1 MALETEENSQQEIS
15 NQTEESRA
23 HRIVER
29 ESLREKIS
37 LFTRVFTGSV
47 LFGRK
52 GTILWDSW
60 EMWIMQ
66 IFITPPAEMA
76 FFFLLA
82 IAVYHGPSAI
92 TQAQYTV
99 IGNAVQSMS
108 FAAVFAVANIT
119 SQDKWQGTL
128 QNLIVTPANR
138 MALFV
143 GRATFQIFMS
153 AIIVVAAFVYAN
165 FVFGISF
172 AHADFLSLGI
182 AIALTSVM
190 MISFGLLISSIGLFM
205 RTAMIVANI
214 FLFLTMLVSGVN
226 FPVQALPIWLQP
238 VSWSIPMT
246 YGVLAA
252 RGAIEGMSVFALG
265 TVFLQELIDGIAVLF
280 VGYLLLKGFERLAR
294 KSGRLEEY

>member
-1 MALETEENSQQEIS
+1 MTVATEE
-15 NQTEESRA
+15 
-23 HRIVER
+23 
-29 ESLREKIS
+29 EKQPEKTLAEKETLAKKVA
-37 LFTRVFTGSV
+37 LFYRVFSGSV

-82 IAVYHGPSAI
+82 IAVYHDL
-92 TQAQYTV
+92 TQAQFTV

-128 QNLIVTPANR
+128 QTLIVTPANR
-138 MALFV
+138 MALFI
-143 GRATFQIFMS
+143 GRAMFQIFMS
-153 AIIVVAAFVYAN
+153 ALITVAAFIYAD
-165 FVFGISF
+165 FVFGINF
-172 AHADFLSLGI
+172 AHANYLALGI
-182 AIALTSVM
+182 AIVLTSVM

-226 FPVQALPIWLQP
+226 FPVQALPLWLQP
-238 VSWSIPMT
+238 VGWAIPMT

-252 RGAIEGMSVFALG
+252 RGAIMGASVLSLG
-265 TVFLQELIDGIAVLF
+265 TILLKELIDGITVLF
-280 VGYLLLKGFERLAR
+280 VGYFLMKGFERLAR

>member
-1 MALETEENSQQEIS
+1 MTVTTEEK
-15 NQTEESRA
+15 
-23 HRIVER
+23 
-29 ESLREKIS
+29 KIDQKETLGKKVS
-37 LFTRVFTGSV
+37 LFFRVFVGSV

-60 EMWIMQ
+60 EMWVMQ

-76 FFFLLA
+76 FFYLLA
-82 IAVYHGPSAI
+82 IAVYQNTAA
-92 TQAQYTV
+92 AQYTV

-128 QNLIVTPANR
+128 QNLMVTPANR
-138 MALFV
+138 MALFI
-143 GRATFQIFMS
+143 GRASFQIFMS
-153 AIIVVAAFVYAN
+153 AVITVAALIYAH
-165 FVFGISF
+165 FLFGVSF
-172 AHADFLSLGI
+172 ANTDYVALGI
-182 AIALTSVM
+182 AIMLTSVM

-226 FPVQALPIWLQP
+226 FPVSTLPIWLQP
-238 VSWSIPMT
+238 ISWAIPMT
-246 YGVLAA
+246 YGVEAA
-252 RGAIEGMSVFALG
+252 RGAIQGASVFSLG
-265 TVFLQELIDGIAVLF
+265 IIFLQEFIDGIAVLF
-280 VGYLLLKGFERLAR
+280 AGYFLLKGFESLAR

>member
-1 MALETEENSQQEIS
+1 MTVEEEQHPQERTAVVEKETFGKK
-15 NQTEESRA
+15 
-23 HRIVER
+23 V
-29 ESLREKIS
+29 S
-37 LFTRVFTGSV
+37 LFFRVFSGSV

-82 IAVYHGPSAI
+82 IAVYHGGSNALA
-92 TQAQYTV
+92 QAQYTV

-138 MALFV
+138 MALFT
-143 GRATFQIFMS
+143 GRAAFQIFMS
-153 AIIVVAAFVYAN
+153 TIIVVAALVYAD

-172 AHADFLSLGI
+172 AHADFLALGI
-182 AIALTSVM
+182 TIVLTSVM

-226 FPVQALPIWLQP
+226 FPVSSLPLWLQP

-246 YGVLAA
+246 YGVIAA
-252 RGAIEGMSVFALG
+252 RTAIRGASLFSLG
-265 TVFLQELIDGIAVLF
+265 TVFLEEFIDGVAVLF

>member
-1 MALETEENSQQEIS
+1 MTATEE
-15 NQTEESRA
+15 
-23 HRIVER
+23 VER
-29 ESLREKIS
+29 AKTRTHDERETIGKKIS
-37 LFTRVFTGSV
+37 LFYRVFSGSV

-66 IFITPPAEMA
+66 VFITPPAEMA

-82 IAVYHGPSAI
+82 LAVYRENALAE
-92 TQAQYTV
+92 AQYTV

-128 QNLIVTPANR
+128 ENLIVTPANR
-138 MALFV
+138 MALFI
-143 GRATFQIFMS
+143 GRASFQIFMS
-153 AIIVVAAFVYAN
+153 AIITVAAFVYARYL
-165 FVFGISF
+165 FGISF
-172 AHADFLSLGI
+172 ANANYLSLGV
-182 AIALTSVM
+182 AIVLTSVM

-226 FPVQALPIWLQP
+226 FPVSALPQWLQV

-246 YGVLAA
+246 YGVEAA
-252 RGAIEGMSVFALG
+252 REAIAGSTVFSLG
-265 TVFLQELIDGIAVLF
+265 TVFLEEFIDGLVVLF

>member
-1 MALETEENSQQEIS
+1 MTETMGRQDNSMADKETFSKK
-15 NQTEESRA
+15 
-23 HRIVER
+23 V
-29 ESLREKIS
+29 S
-37 LFTRVFTGSV
+37 LFFRVFSGSV

-66 IFITPPAEMA
+66 IFITPVAEMA
-76 FFFLLA
+76 FFYLLA
-82 IAVYHGPSAI
+82 VSVYH
-92 TQAQYTV
+92 TLVQAQYTV

-138 MALFV
+138 MALFI
-143 GRATFQIFMS
+143 GRASFQIFMS
-153 AIIVVAAFVYAN
+153 AIIVVAAFIYSD

-172 AHADFLSLGI
+172 AHADFAALGI
-182 AIALTSVM
+182 AIVITSVT

-226 FPVQALPIWLQP
+226 FPVTTLPVWLQP

-246 YGVLAA
+246 YGVIAA
-252 RGAIEGMSVFALG
+252 REAIQGASVFSLG
-265 TVFLQELIDGIAVLF
+265 TVFLEEIIDGVVVLF
-280 VGYLLLKGFERLAR
+280 LGYLLMKGFERLAR
-294 KSGRLEEY
+294 KSGRLGEY

>member
-1 MALETEENSQQEIS
+1 MTVAREEEQPQEERS
-15 NQTEESRA
+15 AVLVEKESFRKK
-23 HRIVER
+23 V
-29 ESLREKIS
+29 S
-37 LFTRVFTGSV
+37 LFFRVFSGSV

-82 IAVYHGPSAI
+82 IAVYHGPAALI
-92 TQAQYTV
+92 QAQYTV

-138 MALFV
+138 MALFI
-143 GRATFQIFMS
+143 GRASFQIFMS
-153 AIIVVAAFVYAN
+153 ALIVVAAFIYAD

-172 AHADFLSLGI
+172 AHADFVALGI
-182 AIALTSVM
+182 AVVLTSVM

-226 FPVQALPIWLQP
+226 FPVSVLPVWLQP

-252 RGAIEGMSVFALG
+252 RGAIAGASVFSLG
-265 TVFLQELIDGIAVLF
+265 TVFLEEFIDGIGVLF
-280 VGYLLLKGFERLAR
+280 VGYLLMKGFERLAR

>member
-1 MALETEENSQQEIS
+1 PKHETFGKK
-15 NQTEESRA
+15 
-23 HRIVER
+23 
-29 ESLREKIS
+29 LS
-37 LFTRVFTGSV
+37 LFSRVFTGSV

-60 EMWIMQ
+60 EMVLMQ
-66 IFITPPAEMA
+66 IFITPIAEMA
-76 FFFLLA
+76 FFYLLA
-82 IAVYHGPSAI
+82 ISVYHSSVE
-92 TQAQYTV
+92 AQYTV

-143 GRATFQIFMS
+143 GRASFQIFMS
-153 AIIVVAAFVYAN
+153 AIITVAAFLFAD
-165 FVFGISF
+165 FIFGISF
-172 AHADFLSLGI
+172 AHADFVALGVTI
-182 AIALTSVM
+182 VLTSVM

-226 FPVQALPIWLQP
+226 FPVSSLPSWLQP
-238 VSWSIPMT
+238 VSWAIPMT
-246 YGVLAA
+246 YGVLVA
-252 RGAIEGMSVFALG
+252 RKAIEGASMLSLG
-265 TVFLQELIDGIAVLF
+265 TTFLLEFLDGAAVLL
-280 VGYLLLKGFERLAR
+280 VGYLLMKGFERMAR
-294 KSGRLEEY
+294 SSGRLEEY

>member
-1 MALETEENSQQEIS
+1 MTVEEEQHPQERTAIVAKETFGKK
-15 NQTEESRA
+15 
-23 HRIVER
+23 V
-29 ESLREKIS
+29 S
-37 LFTRVFTGSV
+37 LFFRVFSGSV

-82 IAVYHGPSAI
+82 IAVYHGGSNALA
-92 TQAQYTV
+92 QAQYTV

-138 MALFV
+138 MALFT
-143 GRATFQIFMS
+143 GRAAFQIFMS
-153 AIIVVAAFVYAN
+153 TIIVVAALVYAD

-172 AHADFLSLGI
+172 AHTDFLALGI
-182 AIALTSVM
+182 TIVLTSVM

-226 FPVQALPIWLQP
+226 FPVSSLPLWLQP

-246 YGVLAA
+246 YGVIAA
-252 RGAIEGMSVFALG
+252 RAAIRGASLFSLG
-265 TVFLQELIDGIAVLF
+265 TVFLEEFIDGVAVLF

>member
-1 MALETEENSQQEIS
+1 MTVAEEEQNPQERAAVAEKETFGKK
-15 NQTEESRA
+15 
-23 HRIVER
+23 V
-29 ESLREKIS
+29 L
-37 LFTRVFTGSV
+37 LFFRVFSGSV

-60 EMWIMQ
+60 EMWVMQ

-82 IAVYHGPSAI
+82 IAVYHGGSNALA
-92 TQAQYTV
+92 QAQYTV

-138 MALFV
+138 MALFT
-143 GRATFQIFMS
+143 GRAAFQIFMS
-153 AIIVVAAFVYAN
+153 TIIVVAALVYAD

-172 AHADFLSLGI
+172 ANADFLALGI
-182 AIALTSVM
+182 TIVLTSVM

-226 FPVQALPIWLQP
+226 FPVSSLPLWLQP
-238 VSWSIPMT
+238 FSWSIPMT

-252 RGAIEGMSVFALG
+252 RGAIQGASVFSLG
-265 TVFLQELIDGIAVLF
+265 TVFLEEFIDGVAVLF
-280 VGYLLLKGFERLAR
+280 VGYILMRGFERLAR

>member
-1 MALETEENSQQEIS
+1 MTVVAEEKEERQVKSFEKETLGQK
-15 NQTEESRA
+15 
-23 HRIVER
+23 
-29 ESLREKIS
+29 LS
-37 LFTRVFTGSV
+37 LFYRVFSGSV

-60 EMWIMQ
+60 DMWIMQ

-82 IAVYHGPSAI
+82 TSVYHEPSYAEF
-92 TQAQYTV
+92 TV

-128 QNLIVTPANR
+128 ENLIVTPANR
-138 MALFV
+138 MALFI
-143 GRATFQIFMS
+143 GRASFQILMS
-153 AIIVVAAFVYAN
+153 IIIVVSAFVYAD
-165 FVFGISF
+165 FVFGVSF
-172 AHADFLSLGI
+172 ANANFLSLGI
-182 AIALTSVM
+182 TIVLTSVM

-226 FPVQALPIWLQP
+226 FPVSALPIWLQP
-238 VSWSIPMT
+238 VSWAIPMT
-246 YGVLAA
+246 YGVEAA
-252 RGAIEGMSVFALG
+252 RGAIQGASLSSLAIILTKESL
-265 TVFLQELIDGIAVLF
+265 DGIAVLF
-280 VGYLLLKGFERLAR
+280 AGYFLLKGFEHLAR
-294 KSGRLEEY
+294 KSGRLEQY

>member
-1 MALETEENSQQEIS
+1 MTEPLSGKS
-15 NQTEESRA
+15 SL
-23 HRIVER
+23 ER
-29 ESLREKIS
+29 ETVREKIS
-37 LFTRVFTGSV
+37 LFIRVYIGSV
-47 LFGRK
+47 HFGRK

-76 FFFLLA
+76 FFYILA
-82 IAVYHGPSAI
+82 ISVYHNTAE
-92 TQAQYTV
+92 AQYTV

-128 QNLIVTPANR
+128 PNLITTPANR
-138 MALFV
+138 MALFI
-143 GRATFQIFMS
+143 GRASFQIFMS
-153 AIIVVAAFVYAN
+153 AIITIAALVYAWGI
-165 FVFGISF
+165 FGISF
-172 AHADFLSLGI
+172 AQANFLSL
-182 AIALTSVM
+182 ALAVTLTSVM

-205 RTAMIVANI
+205 RTALIVANI

-226 FPVQALPIWLQP
+226 FPVSSLPAWLQP

-252 RGAIEGMSVFALG
+252 RDAIQGYTVFALG
-265 TVFLQELIDGIAVLF
+265 SLFLLEFIDGIAVLF
-280 VGYLLLKGFERLAR
+280 LGYLLLKGFERLAR
-294 KSGRLEEY
+294 TSGRLEEY

>member
-1 MALETEENSQQEIS
+1 MTATIEGEKRQP
-15 NQTEESRA
+15 
-23 HRIVER
+23 VEK
-29 ESLREKIS
+29 ESLGRKLS
-37 LFTRVFTGSV
+37 LFYRVFTGSV

-76 FFFLLA
+76 FFYLLA
-82 IAVYHGPSAI
+82 ISVYHNTAE
-92 TQAQYTV
+92 AQYTV

-138 MALFV
+138 MALFT
-143 GRATFQIFMS
+143 GRAAFQIFMS
-153 AIIVVAAFVYAN
+153 AVITVSAFLYADL
-165 FVFGISF
+165 VFGISF
-172 AHADFLSLGI
+172 ANADFLALGI
-182 AIALTSVM
+182 TIVLTSVM

-226 FPVQALPIWLQP
+226 FPVSSLPSWLQP
-238 VSWSIPMT
+238 VSWAIPMT
-246 YGVLAA
+246 YGVQAA
-252 RGAIEGMSVFALG
+252 REAISGASILSLG
-265 TVFLQELIDGIAVLF
+265 TILLQEFADGVAVLI
-280 VGYLLLKGFERLAR
+280 VGYLLMKGFERLTR
-294 KSGRLEEY
+294 SSGRLEEY

>member
-1 MALETEENSQQEIS
+1 MAQK
-15 NQTEESRA
+15 
-23 HRIVER
+23 
-29 ESLREKIS
+29 ESLGKKLS
-37 LFTRVFTGSV
+37 LFYRVFSGSV

-66 IFITPPAEMA
+66 VFITPPAEMA
-76 FFFLLA
+76 FFYLLA
-82 IAVYHGPSAI
+82 VAVYSNNLA
-92 TQAQYTV
+92 QAQYTV
-99 IGNAVQSMS
+99 IGNALQSMS

-138 MALFV
+138 MALFI
-143 GRATFQIFMS
+143 GRASFQIFMS
-153 AIIVVAAFVYAN
+153 AVITVAALVYAN
-165 FVFGISF
+165 VLFGISF
-172 AHADFLSLGI
+172 AHADYLALGI
-182 AIALTSVM
+182 TIVLTSVM
-190 MISFGLLISSIGLFM
+190 MISFGLLISSLGLFM

-226 FPVQALPIWLQP
+226 FPVSSLPIWLQP
-238 VSWSIPMT
+238 VSWAIPMT

-252 RGAIEGMSVFALG
+252 RGAIAGASVMSLG
-265 TVFLQELIDGIAVLF
+265 TIFLEEFIDGIVVLF
-280 VGYLLLKGFERLAR
+280 VGYVLLKGFESLAR

>member
-1 MALETEENSQQEIS
+1 MTESVVSKQLG
-15 NQTEESRA
+15 
-23 HRIVER
+23 VEK
-29 ESLREKIS
+29 ESLARRFT
-37 LFTRVFTGSV
+37 LFFRVFTGSV

-76 FFFLLA
+76 FFYLLA
-82 IAVYHGPSAI
+82 ISVYHSPAE
-92 TQAQYTV
+92 AQYTV
-99 IGNAVQSMS
+99 IGNAVQAMS

-138 MALFV
+138 MALFI
-143 GRATFQIFMS
+143 GRASFQIFMS
-153 AIIVVAAFVYAN
+153 AIITVAAFVYADY
-165 FVFGISF
+165 VFGISF
-172 AHADFLSLGI
+172 ANANLLALAATI
-182 AIALTSVM
+182 VLTSVM

-226 FPVQALPIWLQP
+226 FPVSSLPALLQP
-238 VSWSIPMT
+238 VSWAIPMT

-252 RGAIEGMSVFALG
+252 RMSIQGASLFSLG
-265 TVFLQELIDGIAVLF
+265 TIFLQEIIDGIAVLL
-280 VGYLLLKGFERLAR
+280 VGYLLMKSFERLAR
-294 KSGRLEEY
+294 SSGRLEEY

>member
-1 MALETEENSQQEIS
+1 MRMTTKQ
-15 NQTEESRA
+15 
-23 HRIVER
+23 VER
-29 ESLREKIS
+29 ERGGAINERETIGKKIS
-37 LFTRVFTGSV
+37 LFYRVFSGSV

-66 IFITPPAEMA
+66 VFITPPAEMA

-82 IAVYHGPSAI
+82 LAVYRENALAE
-92 TQAQYTV
+92 AQYTV

-128 QNLIVTPANR
+128 ENLIVTPANR
-138 MALFV
+138 MALFI
-143 GRATFQIFMS
+143 GRASFQIFMS
-153 AIIVVAAFVYAN
+153 AIITVAAFVYARYL
-165 FVFGISF
+165 FGISF
-172 AHADFLSLGI
+172 ASANYLSLGV
-182 AIALTSVM
+182 AIVLTSVM

-226 FPVQALPIWLQP
+226 FPVSALPQWLQV

-246 YGVLAA
+246 YGVEAA
-252 RGAIEGMSVFALG
+252 REAIAGSTVFSLG
-265 TVFLQELIDGIAVLF
+265 TVFFEEFIDGLVVLF